1 MGQDPTLPT
10 HMLLLGDGLTG
21 WGPHATEA
29 PLTMAAQR
37 FYHILHVAAS
47 TGEHEKVVQVI
58 TTSNLLSRVGVGGEA
73 GGQHLAVSPHPQT
86 MSGR

>member
-10 HMLLLGDGLTG
+10 HMLLGDGLTG
-21 WGPHATEA
+21 WGPHAADA

-58 TTSNLLSRVGVGGEA
+58 TTSNLSRVEVGGEA
-73 GGQHLAVSPHPQT
+73 GDQHLAMSPHPQT
-86 MSGR
+86 VSDR